1 MNRELEQLGE
11 RIAEQ
16 AAHLDAAT
24 HRLLTDL
31 REFDERGGWRTQ
43 GATSCAHWLAWRIGW
58 DLVTARD
65 RVRVARKLS
74 SFPSIDDALRR
85 GEVSYSKARAML
97 RVATPANELL
107 LLDHARLMTASQL
120 ENTCRGYALVQ
131 RHAQDAHPASDEQR
145 RYVRR
150 RDTED
155 GMVKIEAVL
164 HPDEAEL
171 VWTMLTRAATALAHT
186 GEPASRSHDSAES
199 PRAAPP
205 ISSGALDRV
214 DAPANP
220 SPDGSPRSTDDSPE
234 SPRAAS
240 AVSSSALDR
249 VNAAAN
255 PSPDAS
261 TRTVDD
267 SAEPLRAAPAIGDS
281 AFQSV
286 NATANQ
292 LPDRAPTPIN
302 GSPES
307 PRAAPAV
314 SSGAVGLDAAV
325 NLSPDASARTVD
337 DSAESPRAAA
347 AIGDAAFHGVHATA
361 NQLPDRAP
369 TPIDDSPESPRAAP
383 VIGNSAFRGVH
394 ATANQSPDASA
405 RPIAT
410 RASSRHVRVWRR
422 CDCAESWETLSQRA
436 RAEPL
441 AMQPNGDPCG
451 APPRSL
457 LDRLLDEADE
467 LRGAAHHAAQSVPA
481 FETTSS
487 VTDRSTEACAL
498 PAASAAREAS
508 ATEDGRANMHAS
520 GASVHEAST
529 AGGGRAGETGLP
541 GGSER
546 RPAMKARR
554 RFNRADALVSLAQA
568 YLRGDRPYRS
578 PIEVTL
584 TIPRACLQKT
594 DGDGE
599 GADPVEVGELGAS
612 FVSRDTARRLSCD
625 AGVVEVIEDE
635 HGAPLSVGRKR
646 RTITGGLKRALHR
659 RDRGCTFPGCTHRI
673 FLEGHHIRHWADGG
687 DTSLSN
693 ALLLCS
699 LHHRFV
705 HEYGFTVELGAD
717 GRPRFRDAGGREVA
731 AVPAPP
737 TTTALG
743 WSTIQTANAPLSITA
758 ATIAGPWDGTPVD
771 YGRITGHLAS
781 LEHGRDRPHCAV
793 ENAAR

>member
-267 SAEPLRAAPAIGDS
+267 SAEPLRAAPALGDSAFQSVNATANQLPDRAPTPIDGSPESPRAAPAVSSGAVGLAAAVQLSPDASARTVDDSAQPLRAAPTIGDS

-292 LPDRAPTPIN
+292 LPDRAPTPIDD
-302 GSPES
+302 SPES

-314 SSGAVGLDAAV
+314 STGAVGLDAAV

-361 NQLPDRAP
+361 NQLPDRALI
-369 TPIDDSPESPRAAP
+369 PIDDSPESPRAPP

-578 PIEVTL
+578 PIEVT
-584 TIPRACLQKT
+584 
-594 DGDGE
+594 
-599 GADPVEVGELGAS
+599 
-612 FVSRDTARRLSCD
+612 F
-625 AGVVEVIEDE
+625 
-635 HGAPLSVGRKR
+635 
-646 RTITGGLKRALHR
+646 
-659 RDRGCTFPGCTHRI
+659 
-673 FLEGHHIRHWADGG
+673 
-687 DTSLSN
+687 
-693 ALLLCS
+693 
-699 LHHRFV
+699 
-705 HEYGFTVELGAD
+705 
-717 GRPRFRDAGGREVA
+717 
-731 AVPAPP
+731 
-737 TTTALG
+737 
-743 WSTIQTANAPLSITA
+743 
-758 ATIAGPWDGTPVD
+758 
-771 YGRITGHLAS
+771 
-781 LEHGRDRPHCAV
+781 
-793 ENAAR
+793 

>member
-186 GEPASRSHDSAES
+186 GEPACRSHDSAES

-240 AVSSSALDR
+240 AVSSSAPARGNAAANPPPDAATRTGDESAAPQRAAAAAASSALDR
-249 VNAAAN
+249 VNAAPN
-255 PSPDAS
+255 PAPDAS

-292 LPDRAPTPIN
+292 LPDRAPTPIDE
-302 GSPES
+302 SPES
-307 PRAAPAV
+307 PRAAP
-314 SSGAVGLDAAV
+314 
-325 NLSPDASARTVD
+325 
-337 DSAESPRAAA
+337 
-347 AIGDAAFHGVHATA
+347 
-361 NQLPDRAP
+361 
-369 TPIDDSPESPRAAP
+369 
-383 VIGNSAFRGVH
+383 
-394 ATANQSPDASA
+394 
-405 RPIAT
+405 
-410 RASSRHVRVWRR
+410 
-422 CDCAESWETLSQRA
+422 
-436 RAEPL
+436 
-441 AMQPNGDPCG
+441 
-451 APPRSL
+451 
-457 LDRLLDEADE
+457 
-467 LRGAAHHAAQSVPA
+467 
-481 FETTSS
+481 
-487 VTDRSTEACAL
+487 
-498 PAASAAREAS
+498 
-508 ATEDGRANMHAS
+508 
-520 GASVHEAST
+520 
-529 AGGGRAGETGLP
+529 
-541 GGSER
+541 
-546 RPAMKARR
+546 
-554 RFNRADALVSLAQA
+554 
-568 YLRGDRPYRS
+568 
-578 PIEVTL
+578 
-584 TIPRACLQKT
+584 
-594 DGDGE
+594 
-599 GADPVEVGELGAS
+599 
-612 FVSRDTARRLSCD
+612 
-625 AGVVEVIEDE
+625 
-635 HGAPLSVGRKR
+635 
-646 RTITGGLKRALHR
+646 
-659 RDRGCTFPGCTHRI
+659 
-673 FLEGHHIRHWADGG
+673 
-687 DTSLSN
+687 
-693 ALLLCS
+693 
-699 LHHRFV
+699 
-705 HEYGFTVELGAD
+705 
-717 GRPRFRDAGGREVA
+717 
-731 AVPAPP
+731 
-737 TTTALG
+737 
-743 WSTIQTANAPLSITA
+743 
-758 ATIAGPWDGTPVD
+758 
-771 YGRITGHLAS
+771 
-781 LEHGRDRPHCAV
+781 
-793 ENAAR
+793 